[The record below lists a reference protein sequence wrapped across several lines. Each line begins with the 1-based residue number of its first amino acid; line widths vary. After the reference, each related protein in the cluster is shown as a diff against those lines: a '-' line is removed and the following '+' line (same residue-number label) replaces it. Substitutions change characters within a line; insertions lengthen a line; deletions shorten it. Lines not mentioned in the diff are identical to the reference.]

1 MIRIALA
8 TLLLAAALPAA
19 AQNRGALRAACQADF
34 AKNCPGIKPGGVR
47 LVACVREKQAS
58 FSDCCMEALRT
69 ARAQRQ
75 GQ

>member
-34 AKNCPGIKPGGVR
+34 AKNCPGIKPGGGR
-47 LVACVREKQAS
+47 LVACMREKQAS
-58 FSDCCMEALRT
+58 FSDGCIDALRT
-69 ARAQRQ
+69 ARVQRQ
-75 GQ
+75 GR